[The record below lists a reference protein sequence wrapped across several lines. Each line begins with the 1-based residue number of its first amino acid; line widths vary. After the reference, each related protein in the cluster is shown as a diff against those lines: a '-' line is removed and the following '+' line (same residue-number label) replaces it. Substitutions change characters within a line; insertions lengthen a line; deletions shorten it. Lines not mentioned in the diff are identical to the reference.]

1 MMTRRR
7 PSPRVMLKPEPVW
20 ERINRRNMSQN
31 ELARQVEISS
41 GYLSQL
47 INGRKSPSPGVRKR
61 LQTALECDRFDDLFV
76 LEYLDD

>member
-1 MMTRRR
+1 MRARRA
-7 PSPRVMLKPEPVW
+7 PPRVRLKPEPVW

-31 ELARQVEISS
+31 ELARRAEISS

-47 INGRKSPSPGVRKR
+47 INGRKSPSPDVRKR
-61 LQTALECDRFDDLFV
+61 LQAALGCDQFDELFA